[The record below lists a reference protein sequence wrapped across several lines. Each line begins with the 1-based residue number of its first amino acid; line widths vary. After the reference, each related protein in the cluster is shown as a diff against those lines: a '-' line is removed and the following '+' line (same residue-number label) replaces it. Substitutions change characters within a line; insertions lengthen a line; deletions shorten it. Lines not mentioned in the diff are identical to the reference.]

1 MQDLNSVTYGIFQI
15 YFFDNLFNPN
25 HDSKIQN
32 KKQLNKITTEILLN
46 ELFVL
51 HDQQQNEATIER
63 CANEHN
69 ITVT

>member
-51 HDQQQNEATIER
+51 HNQQQNETTIDR

-69 ITVT
+69 IIVT